1 MPRVLPDD
9 VFPTLG
15 IVNPNWDMIDLHLIE
30 PLLFDF
36 SWEYGPMFSV
46 NPVPR
51 FDFSNIRY
59 CEVCSPLFGS
69 HIHNVQHMKE
79 PHQQNH
85 GIFGRVFQ

>member
-36 SWEYGPMFSV
+36 SWDMVTYGPMFSV

-51 FDFSNIRY
+51 SLISRTPYQNQHQILRGLQPSN
-59 CEVCSPLFGS
+59 EPMGQ
-69 HIHNVQHMKE
+69 HISW
-79 PHQQNH
+79 P
-85 GIFGRVFQ
+85 